1 MKRSIIAGISA
12 IFFMGLSSSVA
23 YANALKVGCSLNS
36 YFDEPAIKFSSI
48 EDKINPNDFGGTG
61 TLSLIAEMQTKSGVW
76 KKFSVKGK
84 YKKVGKR
91 LELTKSDFVRF
102 DSKQITRDEFKEIFG
117 PLPEL
122 KCSAY

>member
-1 MKRSIIAGISA
+1 MKRSIIVGIST
-12 IFFMGLSSSVA
+12 IFFMGLGSSVA
-23 YANALKVGCSLNS
+23 HANALKVGCSLQS

-48 EDKINPNDFGGTG
+48 ESEIMQSNYGGTG
-61 TLSLIAEMQTKSGVW
+61 TLSLIAEMKTKSGVW

-91 LELTKSDFVRF
+91 LELTQSDFIRF
-102 DSKQITRDEFKEIFG
+102 DSDQITRDEFKEIFG

>member
-1 MKRSIIAGISA
+1 MRRLIIVGIYSIV
-12 IFFMGLSSSVA
+12 FLGLFSSVS

-48 EDKINPNDFGGTG
+48 EGEIIPTDYGGTG
-61 TLSLIAEMQTKSGVW
+61 TLSLIAEMQTKSGGW
-76 KKFSVKGK
+76 KKFSVRGE

-91 LELTKSDFVRF
+91 LELTRSDFVRF
-102 DSKQITRDEFKEIFG
+102 DSKQITRDEFKQIFG

-122 KCSAY
+122 KCSAF

>member
-1 MKRSIIAGISA
+1 MNRSIIVGISA
-12 IFFMGLSSSVA
+12 IFCFGLGSSVA
-23 YANALKVGCSLNS
+23 YANALIVGCSLNS
-36 YFDEPAIKFSSI
+36 YYDEPAIKFSSI
-48 EDKINPNDFGGTG
+48 EGEINPNNYGGTG
-61 TLSLIAEMQTKSGVW
+61 TLSLIAEMQTKSGGW

-102 DSKQITRDEFKEIFG
+102 DSKQITRDEFKETFG

>member
-1 MKRSIIAGISA
+1 
-12 IFFMGLSSSVA
+12 MGLGSSVA
-23 YANALKVGCSLNS
+23 HANALKVGCSLQS

-48 EDKINPNDFGGTG
+48 ESEIMQSNYGGTG
-61 TLSLIAEMQTKSGVW
+61 TLSLIAEMKTKSGVW

-91 LELTKSDFVRF
+91 LELTQSDFIRF
-102 DSKQITRDEFKEIFG
+102 DSDQITRDEFKEIFG